1 VSPEL
6 KEWNLKD
13 WKIVNVADVT
23 IDPDVKGEA
32 ALVGEIPGEKH
43 VTELLAI
50 FPALPIA
57 AGEADHKRIER
68 IRNLIAL
75 APRMLRAIISM
86 VGQGER
92 GDFIGR
98 TSPNVNSLNTEGEK
112 GIRLAIEILN
122 EIDPGGAL

>member
-1 VSPEL
+1 MSEHKFFPTPGPWEFLEDRTGIVVFKMRSLAGGRPTNDTIAHLPKLEIAF
-6 KEWNLKD
+6 NSSIKD
-13 WKIVNVADVT
+13 DEVT
-23 IDPDVKGEA
+23 SNA
-32 ALVGEIPGEKH
+32 RLFMA
-43 VTELLAI
+43 
-50 FPALPIA
+50 
-57 AGEADHKRIER
+57 
-68 IRNLIAL
+68 

-122 EIDPGGAL
+122 ELDPGGVL